1 MPTYESLVKEATEQQ
16 DIVGL
21 ILVGSRGKGFENE
34 YSDYDMVMIVKD
46 EAWDVFRDKD
56 QHDENVDLSVY
67 SISDFRKYAGWE
79 SPEQWDRYNYAHT
92 KILVDKTGELPKL
105 TEEKGYIPQ
114 NKLDKFIDWWIDG
127 YVNGVFRSVK
137 CIRNG
142 NQFGAHL
149 EAVNSMLDILTLM
162 FAMSGRHR
170 PFLGYVQKELEM
182 YPIEHLPWSVPEFLE
197 KITRVLTDA
206 DLKTQQELLIG
217 IEKISREIGHGHM
230 FDGWKGKDKWAMT
243 FKPE

>member
-1 MPTYESLVKEATEQQ
+1 MNDYEEILKWAGENA

-34 YSDYDMVMIVKD
+34 HSDYDMVMVVKD
-46 EAWDVFRDKD
+46 EARDNFKEK
-56 QHDENVDLSVY
+56 HNENVDLSVY
-67 SISDFRKYAGWE
+67 SISDFKKYAGWE

-92 KILVDKTGELPKL
+92 KILVDKTEELPELIK
-105 TEEKGYIPQ
+105 EKGYIPQ
-114 NKLDKFIDWWIDG
+114 DKLDKFIDWWIDG

-149 EAVNSMLDILTLM
+149 EAVNSMLDLLTLI
-162 FAMSGRHR
+162 FAVNGRHR

-182 YPIEHLPWSVPEFLE
+182 YPVEHLPWSVAEFTE
-197 KITRVLTDA
+197 KMLRILTDA

-217 IEKISREIGHGHM
+217 IEKMSREMGHGHM
-230 FDGWKGKDKWAMT
+230 FDSWEGKDKWTMT
-243 FKPE
+243 FSPADH